1 MSIII
6 KEVSCNKFEVT
17 INNKIITKHIVILSD
32 KVHQRITNNKVSKK
46 KLLEYSLE
54 FLLDRESNKSIL
66 SFFELEIISEYF
78 LEYEKEIRKTILAD

>member
-6 KEVSCNKFEVT
+6 KEVSGNKFEVT

-78 LEYEKEIRKTILAD
+78 PEYEKEIRKTILAD